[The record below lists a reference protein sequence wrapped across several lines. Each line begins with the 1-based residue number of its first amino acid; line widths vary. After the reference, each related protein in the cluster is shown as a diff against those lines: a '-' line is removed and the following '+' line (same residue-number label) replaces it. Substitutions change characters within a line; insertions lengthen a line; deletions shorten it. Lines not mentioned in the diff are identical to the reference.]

1 VAESAQT
8 IVEQS
13 ERMTQIIKQLL
24 GFARRRQPQQK
35 HESLRAIALRTL
47 ALLRH
52 MAEKAGI
59 TFAPLDV
66 APDPVVEVDGSMIEQ
81 ALTNLVVNAIQAM
94 PTGGTISVRL
104 GADVTTP
111 PADIE
116 GPVVEYAYVCVEDQG
131 VGMTSEQMTHAF
143 EPFFTTKDVG
153 EGTGLG
159 LSVAYGIVRDHGG
172 WIGVASEI
180 GKGSRF
186 SIYLPLAQGTV
197 KADDDKPA
205 RS

>member
-1 VAESAQT
+1 
-8 IVEQS
+8 
-13 ERMTQIIKQLL
+13 
-24 GFARRRQPQQK
+24 
-35 HESLRAIALRTL
+35 
-47 ALLRH
+47 
-52 MAEKAGI
+52 
-59 TFAPLDV
+59 
-66 APDPVVEVDGSMIEQ
+66 
-81 ALTNLVVNAIQAM
+81 
-94 PTGGTISVRL
+94 
-104 GADVTTP
+104 
-111 PADIE
+111 
-116 GPVVEYAYVCVEDQG
+116 
-131 VGMTSEQMTHAF
+131 MTSEQMTHAF

-186 SIYLPLAQGTV
+186 SIYLPLAERTV